1 MSRYGLDKVLWTY
14 AREAAFKAAFDA
26 DPRSAVGGFELTEAE
41 RGALVDRD
49 ARAIFGLGAHPF
61 LLYSFAIA
69 SNGGWSF
76 DMMKDYVA
84 KLEGMRLGDI
94 ET

>member
-1 MSRYGLDKVLWTY
+1 MSRYALDKVLWTY
-14 AREAAFKAAFDA
+14 AREPDFRARFDA
-26 DPRSAVGGFELTEAE
+26 DAGAAVAGRGLSGPE
-41 RGALVDRD
+41 RAALERRD
-49 ARAIFGLGAHPF
+49 FRAILELGAHPF

-69 SNGGWSF
+69 ANGGWSF

-84 KLEGMRLGDI
+84 RLDGVVLGDI

>member
-1 MSRYGLDKVLWTY
+1 MSRYALDKVLWTY
-14 AREAAFKAAFDA
+14 AREADFRARFDA
-26 DPRSAVGGFELTEAE
+26 GADAAVAGRGLSGPELEALA
-41 RGALVDRD
+41 RRD
-49 ARAIFGLGAHPF
+49 FRAILELGAHPF

-69 SNGGWSF
+69 ANGGWSF

-84 KLEGMRLGDI
+84 QLDGVVLGDI

>member
-1 MSRYGLDKVLWTY
+1 MTRYALDKVLWTY
-14 AREAAFKAAFDA
+14 ARERDFKVAFDA
-26 DPRSAVGGFELTEAE
+26 DPAAAIAGRELSADE
-41 RGALVDRD
+41 RAALAARD
-49 ARAIFGLGAHPF
+49 MRKIFQLGAHPF

-76 DMMKDYVA
+76 DMMKDYVGR
-84 KLEGMRLGDI
+84 LEGLSLGDI